1 MRREVKIGIFLAG
14 AIVITAALIFIV
26 GDLSVLFKKGGYQL
40 SAFFDSAIGLENRAA
55 VRMAGVK
62 IGYVREIRLAK
73 RKGQVV
79 MSISPEF
86 QVPKGSKATLASLGL
101 IGEKYIEITPSDAPD
116 YCQPGETLEAT
127 PAISFDQ
134 LGGLVLSI
142 GEKIEDVS
150 RSLREIT
157 GEESQ
162 TNVRETLQNLNSF
175 SGELNRFMAENKD
188 DIRAGIQKASQTVQS
203 FDQRVE
209 GIAKNLDDTIRLV
222 KETVQENRGT
232 LRTNMEK
239 IEELLSQVEESLRL
253 LRNSLEKI
261 NRGEGT
267 LGKVVQN
274 PELYDEAES
283 TLRAVN
289 RAVEPISQVQAIGN
303 FRMDYLG
310 DSDKIKSYLTVG
322 FSLARRYFVFGQVVE
337 DPLLEKFT
345 YSAQGGFRWGAF
357 APRAGLIE
365 SEFGAGVDLWALRD
379 RLIFSL
385 EGYDFSRDGGP
396 HFRFLTRFVMFKYFQ
411 LVAGLDDFGRSAS
424 REFYLGLSLGTK

>member
-14 AIVITAALIFIV
+14 AIFIMAVLIFIV
-26 GDLSVLFKKGGYQL
+26 GDLSVLFKKGGYEL
-40 SAFFDSAIGLENRAA
+40 SAYFDSAIGLENRAS

-62 IGYVREIRLAK
+62 IGYVRDIRLAE
-73 RKGQVV
+73 RKAQVV
-79 MSISPEF
+79 MNISPEF

-101 IGEKYIEITPSDAPD
+101 IGEKYIEISPSDAPD
-116 YCQPGETLEAT
+116 FFQAGEALQAT

-175 SGELNRFMAENKD
+175 SGELNKFFADNKD
-188 DIRAGIQKASQTVQS
+188 DLRAGIQKASQTVQS
-203 FDQRVE
+203 FDARIEMVT
-209 GIAKNLDDTIRLV
+209 KNLDDTIRLV
-222 KETVQENRGT
+222 REIAQENRGSI
-232 LRTNMEK
+232 RSNIDK
-239 IEELLSQVEESLRL
+239 IEELFSQVEESLRL
-253 LRNSLEKI
+253 LQNSLEKI
-261 NRGEGT
+261 SRGEGT
-267 LGKVVQN
+267 LGKLVQN
-274 PELYDEAES
+274 PQLYDEAES

-289 RAVEPISQVQAIGN
+289 RTVEPFSQVQAIGN
-303 FRMDYLG
+303 FRVDYLG

-322 FSLARRYFVFGQVVE
+322 FSLARRYFVVGQVVE
-337 DPLLEKFT
+337 DPFLEKFT

-357 APRAGLIE
+357 ASRAGLIE
-365 SEFGAGVDLWALRD
+365 SEFGAGIDLWALRD

-396 HFRFLTRFVMFKYFQ
+396 HFRFLTRFVLFKYFQ
-411 LVAGLDDFGRSAS
+411 LVAGWDDFGRSAS
-424 REFYLGLSLGTK
+424 REFYFGFGLGTK